1 MPGLKL
7 VKDIRNVWVAD
18 PSGKKFGLGVI
29 CFDTSVKEM
38 VKISTGVC
46 VLNHSTPA
54 AYEETHKDRGCLLT
68 PHYVSAVRPSVNA
81 RMDRVTFSIIH
92 RLADA
97 STLSVAEN
105 ADKHYFDEMSLK
117 EFAAVRSKRR
127 AVNAARR
134 VH

>member
-1 MPGLKL
+1 MPGLEL
-7 VKDIRNVWVAD
+7 VKDLRDVWVKD
-18 PSGKKFGLGVI
+18 SSGKKFGLGVI
-29 CFDTSVKEM
+29 CFDTAIKEV
-38 VKISTGVC
+38 VKISTGIC
-46 VLNHSTPA
+46 ILNHSTPA
-54 AYEETHKDRGCLLT
+54 AYEEAHKDGGCVLT
-68 PHYVSAVRPSVNA
+68 PQNVLAIRANVNT

-117 EFAAVRSKRR
+117 EFAAVRVQRR
-127 AVNAARR
+127 AVRAARR